1 MDELHGIPGNMPGGI
16 GPNDAALGLHEAFGF
31 ETGAGTESIFS
42 VGVKRGH
49 NGDSGVNLEAGNGTG
64 TGTNDESFNKKF
76 VKSRLLRIVE
86 NEVEVGGVT
95 GSCRLGTEVMVE
107 GNPHGRLGKTF
118 DEPELELDI
127 EAEEEDIECGIGTT

>member
-1 MDELHGIPGNMPGGI
+1 MDELHGIPGNVPDGI
-16 GPNDAALGLHEAFGF
+16 MPNDVALGLHETFGF
-31 ETGAGTESIFS
+31 EIGADTEFVFS

-86 NEVEVGGVT
+86 NEVGVGGVT
-95 GSCRLGTEVMVE
+95 GNCRLGTGVTVE
-107 GNPHGRLGKTF
+107 GNPHG
-118 DEPELELDI
+118 
-127 EAEEEDIECGIGTT
+127 